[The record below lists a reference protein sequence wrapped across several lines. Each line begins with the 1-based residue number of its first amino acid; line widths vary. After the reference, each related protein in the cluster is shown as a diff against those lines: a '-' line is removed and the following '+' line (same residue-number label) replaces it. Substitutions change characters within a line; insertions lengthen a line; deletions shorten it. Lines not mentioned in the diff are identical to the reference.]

1 MLRACRLRLCAN
13 QSSIPASSSTTDLA
27 PSVSTVKFLH
37 PPVQLH
43 LLRFRVRPS
52 GSCASCPGIPSQKT
66 SAALSNLTLD
76 RNRVYQPCYATSPWI
91 RSEDSQKAYNS
102 GNHRTQ
108 RNRSE
113 SSVVYSPI
121 QSSKMVL
128 PTVNSGPPE
137 EARTPRKDRCGK
149 VHRAP
154 SHISKT
160 VPPTIHLGP
169 PEGART
175 PVRIAVARFTEP
187 PATSQRPFHIPS
199 T

>member
-128 PTVNSGPPE
+128 PTVNSGPP
-137 EARTPRKDRCGK
+137 
-149 VHRAP
+149 
-154 SHISKT
+154 
-160 VPPTIHLGP
+160 LL
-169 PEGART
+169 
-175 PVRIAVARFTEP
+175 AVSP
-187 PATSQRPFHIPS
+187 PADRAAMEGRPRVQPMTHVAAAVVSKGAALGLFCS
-199 T
+199 VGGMGRQKRELNGSR